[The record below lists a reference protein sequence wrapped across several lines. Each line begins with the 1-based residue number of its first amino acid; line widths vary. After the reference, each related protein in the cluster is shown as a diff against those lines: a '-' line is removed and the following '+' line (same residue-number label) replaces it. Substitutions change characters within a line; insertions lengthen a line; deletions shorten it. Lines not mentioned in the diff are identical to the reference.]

1 MQSKQGKGTRQG
13 RCNVALTVAHAPG
26 KVILFG
32 EHAVV
37 YGRPAVAVPVLDV
50 QATATVEDARPGSGI
65 TVVAEDLHRTFKLFD
80 APHDDPLRTIV
91 SATLVRLGV
100 GVQVDLKITVSSTIP
115 VARGLGSGAAVSTAI
130 ARALAQHVGRWL
142 TSRAISDLV
151 FETEKIYHGTP
162 SGIDNTVVAFEK
174 PVYFVKD
181 EIMDV
186 FWVGSPFQLIVG
198 DTGVASPTRIAV
210 GDVRAAWEQDR
221 ERYEEIF
228 DEIGTLAHMGRQAI
242 EAGDVEAMGRLM
254 DANQKLLHLIG
265 VSSPELEGLIEAAR
279 QGGALGAKLSGAG
292 RGGNMIALVKPETA
306 GQVSMMLCLAG
317 AKNVIVTEVR

>member
-1 MQSKQGKGTRQG
+1 M
-13 RCNVALTVAHAPG
+13 ALTVAHAPG
-26 KVILFG
+26 KAILFG

-50 QATATVEDARPGSGI
+50 QATAVVEDASPGSGVTI
-65 TVVAEDLHRTFKLFD
+65 IARDLERTFELFD
-80 APHDDPLRTIV
+80 APRDDPLRVIV
-91 SATLVRLGV
+91 SAALSRLRV
-100 GVQVDLKITVSSTIP
+100 GMQVDLRITVSSTIP

-130 ARALAQHVGRWL
+130 VRALAQHMGGWL
-142 TSRAISDLV
+142 TSRAVSDLV

-162 SGIDNTVVAFEK
+162 SGIDNTVIAFEK

-181 EIMDV
+181 KTVDI
-186 FWVGSPFQLIVG
+186 FWAGAPFRIVIG
-198 DTGVASPTRIAV
+198 DTGITSSTRVAV
-210 GDVRAAWEQDR
+210 GDVRAAWERDK

-228 DEIGTLAHMGRQAI
+228 DEIGTLAYMGREAI

-254 DANQKLLHLIG
+254 DANQRLLCLLD

-292 RGGNMIALVKPETA
+292 RGGNMIAVVTPETA
-306 GQVSMMLCLAG
+306 GQVSMMLRLAG
-317 AKNVIVTEVR
+317 AKQVIVTEVR